1 VGWLVRKHGLACDNL
16 LSVDIVTADGQFRTA
31 SASEHADLFWGV
43 RGGGGNFG
51 VVTSFEYRLHP
62 VGTVLGGMVLH
73 PQAKAPEVVRFY
85 RDFMRSA
92 PEELTLYCAFVT
104 SPDGIPVVGMIACY
118 CGPLDAGAE
127 VLRPVREF
135 GPPVADLIQPMPYCE
150 MNMLLDAGF
159 PAGRQ
164 NYWKG
169 EFLADLSDDAIDA
182 IVAQATRMTS
192 PLSAVVLEYYG
203 GAAGRVGEEE
213 TAFPHRQAQYD
224 LVIMAQWADPA
235 ESDRHSQWARE
246 TWEAAQPYSSGR
258 VYVNVLGV
266 ESEERV
272 RAAYGANYDRLV
284 ALKNTYD
291 PTNLFRL
298 NQNIKPSV

>member
-1 VGWLVRKHGLACDNL
+1 
-16 LSVDIVTADGQFRTA
+16 
-31 SASEHADLFWGV
+31 
-43 RGGGGNFG
+43 
-51 VVTSFEYRLHP
+51 
-62 VGTVLGGMVLH
+62 
-73 PQAKAPEVVRFY
+73 
-85 RDFMRSA
+85 
-92 PEELTLYCAFVT
+92 
-104 SPDGIPVVGMIACY
+104 
-118 CGPLDAGAE
+118 
-127 VLRPVREF
+127 VREF
-135 GPPVADLIQPMPYCE
+135 GPPVADLIQPISYCE
-150 MNMLLDAGF
+150 MNTLLDAGF
-159 PAGRQ
+159 PSGRQ

-182 IVAQATRMTS
+182 IVAQSTRMTS

-224 LVIMAQWADPA
+224 LVIMAQWADAA
-235 ESDRHSQWARE
+235 ESDRHSDWARK